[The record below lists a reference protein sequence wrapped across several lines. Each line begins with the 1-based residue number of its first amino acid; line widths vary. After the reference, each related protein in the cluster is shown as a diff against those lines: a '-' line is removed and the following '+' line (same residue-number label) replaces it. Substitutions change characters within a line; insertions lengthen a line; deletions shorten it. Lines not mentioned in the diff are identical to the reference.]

1 MAMIH
6 GKSFMI
12 NQEFVHGYRLGRY
25 SDAGHGV
32 VGTRRPTRPAVEVD
46 LQDPNIAAMVRR
58 FRGL

>member
-6 GKSFMI
+6 EKSFMI
-12 NQEFVHGYRLGRY
+12 NREFVHGYRLGRY
-25 SDAGHGV
+25 SDAGNGV
-32 VGTRRPTRPAVEVD
+32 VRTRRPTRPAVEID

>member
-1 MAMIH
+1 MTRIA
-6 GKSFMI
+6 GRSFMI
-12 NQEFVHGYRLGRY
+12 NRESIHGYRLGRY

-32 VGTRRPTRPAVEVD
+32 VVTRRPTRPAVEVD

>member
-6 GKSFMI
+6 EKSFMI
-12 NQEFVHGYRLGRY
+12 NREFVHGYRLGRY
-25 SDAGHGV
+25 SDAGNGV
-32 VGTRRPTRPAVEVD
+32 RRARRPTRPAVEVD